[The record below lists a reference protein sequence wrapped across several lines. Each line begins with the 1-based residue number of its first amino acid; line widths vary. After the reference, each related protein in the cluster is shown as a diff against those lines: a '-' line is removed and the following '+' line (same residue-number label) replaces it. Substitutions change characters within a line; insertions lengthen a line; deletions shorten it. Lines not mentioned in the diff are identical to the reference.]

1 MGIQEFK
8 TFRLN
13 GFLMLLVAV
22 AMVAGTGWLG
32 AAGIVRLDDH
42 DDPSWFIAALVAALF
57 TGLVFAGL
65 VVVQPNE
72 ARVLTFFGKYAGSVR
87 DPGFHWVN
95 PLTAAKKVTLRVRNF
110 NSEHLKVND
119 ASGNPIEIGAVVVWS
134 VVDAAKAVLEV
145 EAYEQ
150 FVSIQSETAIR
161 TLAQHYPYDT
171 HDEQSASLRGSPDEI
186 AHALQTEL
194 SHKLLAAGVQVL
206 DARITHLAYAPEIAQ
221 AMLRRQQAQAVI
233 AARKQIVEGAV
244 SMVTMAL
251 ERLAANNV
259 VELDEERKAAM
270 VSNLLVVLVGETETK
285 PVINTGSLY

>member
-8 TFRLN
+8 AFRVD
-13 GFLMLLVAV
+13 GFFAFVVGLGLAV
-22 AMVAGTGWLG
+22 GTGTVG
-32 AAGIVRLDDH
+32 FFGIQRLDAT
-42 DDPSWFIAALVAALF
+42 DDPSLFLAAL
-57 TGLVFAGL
+57 GAGL
-65 VVVQPNE
+65 VTAFVFGGLIVVQPNE
-72 ARVLTFFGKYAGSVR
+72 ARVLTFFGRYAGSVLA
-87 DPGFHWVN
+87 PGLHWVN
-95 PLTAAKKVTLRVRNF
+95 PLTSRRKVTLRVRNF
-110 NSEHLKVND
+110 NSERLKVND
-119 ASGNPIEIGAVVVWS
+119 ATGNPIEIGAVVVWS

-145 EAYEQ
+145 ESYEA
-150 FVSIQSETAIR
+150 FVSIQAESAIR
-161 TLAQHYPYDT
+161 TLAQRYPYDT
-171 HDEQSASLRGSPDEI
+171 HDEHIPSLRASPDEI

-194 SHKLLAAGVQVL
+194 THKLETAGVQVL
-206 DARITHLAYAPEIAQ
+206 DARIAHLAYAPEIAQ

-251 ERLAANNV
+251 EQLAANHV